1 MTFTI
6 TINDPSHLAGI
17 TAARGAYNSTLSLT
31 PASGVEGEEGY
42 VPAQAL
48 EDHPDFIASDQAY
61 VQFVMSKAAES
72 YARQYGT

>member
-6 TINDPSHLAGI
+6 TINDASHLAGI
-17 TAARGAYNSTLSLT
+17 TAARAAYNATLSLA
-31 PASGVEGEEGY
+31 PARGVEGEPGY

-48 EDHPDFIASDQAY
+48 EDHPDYIADNQAY
-61 VQFVMSKAAES
+61 VQFVMSRAAES